1 MSIGPLIRTD
11 VFDVYIFRRSPAAFL
26 QLKRAEEPLLNT
38 WQPIMGHVEPGEPT
52 QVAMWRELEEEV
64 GLTRQSPHFKDAW
77 ALEGVYPYYLARKD
91 AIMMSPRFAIEVS
104 DSWEP
109 VLNSENSALR
119 WVGAQ
124 DLERHFMWP
133 GQRECIGEIVQD
145 IIPASLA
152 EPFLRL

>member
-11 VFDVYIFRRSPAAFL
+11 VFDVYVFRRSPATFL

-38 WQPIMGHVEPGEPT
+38 WQPIMGHVETGEAT
-52 QVAMWRELEEEV
+52 QVAMWRELQEEV
-64 GLTRQSPHFKDAW
+64 GLTRESRHFLGAW

-109 VLNSENSALR
+109 VLNSENSAAR
-119 WVGAQ
+119 WVGPD
-124 DLERHFMWP
+124 DLGSHFMWP
-133 GQRECIGEIVQD
+133 GQRACIGEILQD
-145 IIPASLA
+145 IIPGSLA
-152 EPFLRL
+152 EPFLKI